1 MFRELAVVA
10 VAAALLWATPAKAAG
25 FDETDVKVCEMFGV
39 TAKAVM
45 TGRQYGLAPSEVR
58 RRLQKVI
65 VENNL
70 PFMTK
75 VVDIYI
81 VEAYERDAYMS
92 AKMRDWAISS
102 FQSDKEI
109 ECLNLEKDEAA

>member
-1 MFRELAVVA
+1 MIQTLALF
-10 VAAALLWATPAKAAG
+10 AALALATATPAKAAG

-39 TAKAVM
+39 TARAIM

-58 RRLQKVI
+58 RRLQKV
-65 VENNL
+65 VEENNL

-75 VVDIYI
+75 VIDIYI
-81 VEAYERDAYMS
+81 VDAYKQDSFMS
-92 AKMRDWAISS
+92 EKMRQCAIDS

-109 ECLNLEKDEAA
+109 ECLNLNNDEA